1 MKAGIRDRN
10 NLTMYTRETL
20 EALGLNEVRS

>member
-1 MKAGIRDRN
+1 MKSGLRGRN